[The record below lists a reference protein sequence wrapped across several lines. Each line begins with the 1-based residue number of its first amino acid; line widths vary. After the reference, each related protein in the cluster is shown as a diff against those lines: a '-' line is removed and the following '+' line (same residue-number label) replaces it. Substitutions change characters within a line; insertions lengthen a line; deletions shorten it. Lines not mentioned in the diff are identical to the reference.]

1 MNTDEYVPESV
12 PTSSANAKSFS
23 VSPPNR
29 NSAITGRAV
38 QKLVA
43 SERTMTSLIERFTIW
58 EKAAL
63 GMRGT
68 FSRMRSNTMIVS

>member
-1 MNTDEYVPESV
+1 M
-12 PTSSANAKSFS
+12 
-23 VSPPNR
+23 
-29 NSAITGRAV
+29 V

-43 SERTMTSLIERFTIW
+43 SERTMTSDIERLTIW